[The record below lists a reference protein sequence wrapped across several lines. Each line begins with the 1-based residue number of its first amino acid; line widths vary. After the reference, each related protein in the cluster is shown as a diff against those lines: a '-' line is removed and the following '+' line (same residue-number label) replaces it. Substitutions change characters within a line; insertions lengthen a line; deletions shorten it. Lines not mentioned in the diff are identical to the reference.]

1 MNPTRLLITSNTTV
15 LRFDLAYTNTKI
27 VDPITLTFALTSAYT
42 IYHELRPTVKYLI
55 LTQSSLYQ
63 GQLVSKLELLDNL
76 PVDSYYKQY
85 IGKPTVPSSTNPAKL
100 IP

>member
-1 MNPTRLLITSNTTV
+1 MSPTRLLITSNSTV

-27 VDPITLTFALTSAYT
+27 VSPITLTFTLTSAYT

-55 LTQSSLYQ
+55 LTQSSLFQ
-63 GQLVSKLELLDNL
+63 GQLVTKLELLDNL
-76 PVDSYYKQY
+76 PVDSYYNSF
-85 IGKPTVPSSTNPAKL
+85 IGKPLVPSSTNSTKL